1 MTHTAPHL
9 PAVRPFVVAPEDG
22 ERIWFLQS
30 TMTIKASAATTGG
43 ELSLLESLIA
53 PGFGPPLHVHHDD
66 HEAFYVLAG
75 ALDIVCGG
83 ERYQAGAGAF
93 AFLPRGTSH
102 AFRATSDQPVRLLT
116 IGVPGG
122 VEGLFRDGGRP
133 AEHPGLPP
141 RAALDISALKRVA
154 LRHNNEIVGP
164 PLG

>member
-1 MTHTAPHL
+1 MTHTAPHP
-9 PAVRPFVVAPEDG
+9 PAARPFVVAPEGG
-22 ERIWFLQS
+22 ERIWFLQN

-43 ELSLLESLIA
+43 ELAVVESLIA

-66 HEAFYVLAG
+66 HEAFYLLAG
-75 ALDIVCGG
+75 SLDIVCGG
-83 ERYQAGAGAF
+83 ERHHADAGAF
-93 AFLPRGTSH
+93 AFLPRGIAH
-102 AFRATSDQPVRLLT
+102 AFRAISDQPARLLT

-141 RAALDISALKRVA
+141 RAAPDMSALKRVA

-164 PLG
+164 PLR